1 MSWIFFLINV
11 IKYIDKININRHAES
26 IKIFI
31 FFHLTFYNLSVA
43 QSTSVECLG
52 KQFVNHAIQRLIIFY

>member
-11 IKYIDKININRHAES
+11 IKYIDKLNINRHVKN

-31 FFHLTFYNLSVA
+31 FF
-43 QSTSVECLG
+43 TSL
-52 KQFVNHAIQRLIIFY
+52 FIIFQ